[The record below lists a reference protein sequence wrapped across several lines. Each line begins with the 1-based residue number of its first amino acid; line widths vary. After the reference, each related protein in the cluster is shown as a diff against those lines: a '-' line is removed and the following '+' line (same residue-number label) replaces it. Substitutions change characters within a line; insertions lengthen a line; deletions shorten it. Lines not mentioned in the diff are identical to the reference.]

1 MSIWNEVKES
11 FAKGTVIT
19 KLIYVNVALFVLIRL
34 ADVFAYLLGSPFS
47 LLPYFTLPANLDE
60 LWHRPWTIVSYMFMH
75 AGFLHLLFNMLWLYW
90 MGELFLRYFTPSQLL
105 GVYLMG
111 GLSGAVC
118 YLLLYNISPS
128 LGEKLHVV
136 QLLGA
141 SGSVLAIASAVG
153 TYAPNHPIRLFFIG
167 EIKMKHLV
175 IASFVIYLL
184 GMSGTNAGGNIAHVG
199 GLLLGFLFVLSY
211 RKGNDFT
218 RWVLSLIAFFD
229 KLFTAK
235 PKIRVSYRNPN
246 QQQRAGKK
254 RSSSADQMRI
264 NEVLN
269 KARQMGYESLSKEE
283 KELLFRN

>member
-1 MSIWNEVKES
+1 
-11 FAKGTVIT
+11 
-19 KLIYVNVALFVLIRL
+19 
-34 ADVFAYLLGSPFS
+34 
-47 LLPYFTLPANLDE
+47 
-60 LWHRPWTIVSYMFMH
+60 
-75 AGFLHLLFNMLWLYW
+75 
-90 MGELFLRYFTPSQLL
+90 
-105 GVYLMG
+105 
-111 GLSGAVC
+111 
-118 YLLLYNISPS
+118 
-128 LGEKLHVV
+128 
-136 QLLGA
+136 
-141 SGSVLAIASAVG
+141 
-153 TYAPNHPIRLFFIG
+153 
-167 EIKMKHLV
+167 
-175 IASFVIYLL
+175 SFVIYLL